1 MRATIAMATNRA
13 AIIPPMMPAT
23 GEPPV
28 EIQQGNISCI
38 IQRRIFND
46 TYTQYLKGQRFP
58 EKGQSVTLIQFAGH
72 CHLCQLP

>member
-23 GEPPV
+23 GEPV
-28 EIQQGNISCI
+28 EIQQGNISCS

-46 TYTQYLKGQRFP
+46 T
-58 EKGQSVTLIQFAGH
+58 
-72 CHLCQLP
+72 